1 MIKKIL
7 KNDIILLSIQV
18 KKETGVGTSA
28 ELVRVYPMIK

>member
-1 MIKKIL
+1 
-7 KNDIILLSIQV
+7 LSIQV